1 MRLLQVFN
9 NGILLTTAMSSLH
22 RVRFAVRIHQGG
34 LSYDDLRRVWL
45 EADRLGYYAASLY
58 DLLNV
63 PTLECWTT
71 LSALAAESERIRL
84 IPLVLANGYRHPAM
98 LARMAATLDVISGGR
113 LEIGIGAGGDETD
126 HRTSGLPFPPARVRV
141 EMLEEAVALV
151 TALWSGRRVNFEG
164 RYYRLEGAVC
174 DPVPVQ
180 RPRPPVLIGG
190 HGERYLLRAL
200 ARHGDIAN
208 MRFDMDLEQHDRA
221 RRIIEEHCREAGRDP
236 AEIDVSHNATVI
248 VGEHPAD
255 VDDRLRRE
263 ADRRGVS
270 VDRYRASLG
279 NAIIGTPGQCT
290 AQLRQYV
297 DAGISYLFL
306 LFPQPID
313 LRDLRLFAAR
323 VMPQFTDA

>member
-1 MRLLQVFN
+1 
-9 NGILLTTAMSSLH
+9 MSSLR

-113 LEIGIGAGGDETD
+113 LELGIGAGGDETD
-126 HRTSGLPFPPARVRV
+126 HRTSGLPFPPTRVRV
-141 EMLEEAVALV
+141 EMLEEAVSLI
-151 TALWSGRRVNFEG
+151 TTLWSGRRVSFEG
-164 RYYRLEGAVC
+164 RHYRLDGAVC

-208 MRFDMDLEQHDRA
+208 MRFDMDLEQHDRV
-221 RRIIEEHCREAGRDP
+221 RRIIEEHCREASRDP

-279 NAIIGTPGQCT
+279 NAIIGTPEQCT

-313 LRDLRLFAAR
+313 LRDLQLFAAR
-323 VMPQFTDA
+323 VMPQFTDG